1 MTQPRRAQNNQLPT
15 FLDHARELQWRLMVV
30 VGFFLLA
37 GALAYPFFNDIV
49 RILLRPLGKAHELV
63 YLTPGGAF
71 AFVVQTCLYVGL
83 IGAFPA
89 IIYHLYRFIQPAVGK
104 ASYKRVVGYTTASVL
119 LAIAGV
125 LFGYFV
131 TLPAALQF
139 LTGMNL
145 DHINPMLTVESYIS
159 FVMAYL
165 LIGALLFQ
173 VPLFMLMINFVRPF
187 PPGGLMKGQKV
198 VLVGAFVI
206 AAVVSPTA
214 DPTNQVLLAL
224 PMILMYQVGVVWVYW
239 VNRRA
244 RLAGRAQPVYRGAR
258 QEARETGDEDE
269 DMSEIAAI
277 AQSRAVATRPRM
289 RAAVSSIGKATDARG
304 ATVRPRQGGV
314 MRAKKLASQSIKRRS
329 VGGSLEGA
337 KKAIKSTSPARALTQ
352 VAQRQPVDGMR
363 NYRKK
368 IAKQSPAKEGQKRR
382 HSGVISGVVTPKYQ
396 PNRSNLNSVHDL
408 QPAPG
413 RRGRSLDG
421 F

>member
-1 MTQPRRAQNNQLPT
+1 
-15 FLDHARELQWRLMVV
+15 MVV

-104 ASYKRVVGYTTASVL
+104 ASYKRVVGYTAASVL

-258 QEARETGDEDE
+258 QEARDARDE
-269 DMSEIAAI
+269 DMSEITAI
-277 AQSRAVATRPRM
+277 AQSRAVVTRPRM
-289 RAAVSSIGKATDARG
+289 RAIPSIGKATVVG
-304 ATVRPRQGGV
+304 GTMIRPRQGGS
-314 MRAKKLASQSIKRRS
+314 MRVKKPAQSIKNRPIRG
-329 VGGSLEGA
+329 VSLEGA
-337 KKAIKSTSPARALTQ
+337 KKAIKSTSPAGALTQ
-352 VAQRQPVDGMR
+352 VAQRQPVDGMQ

-368 IAKQSPAKEGQKRR
+368 ITKHNPAKAGQKRQ
-382 HSGVISGVVTPKYQ
+382 HSGVMSGVVTPKYQ

>member
-104 ASYKRVVGYTTASVL
+104 ASYKRVVGYTAASVL

-258 QEARETGDEDE
+258 QEARDTRDE
-269 DMSEIAAI
+269 DMSEITAI
-277 AQSRAVATRPRM
+277 AQSRAVVTRPRPQASLVSKSPVGGVAKSRQSNSVRVQKLVK
-289 RAAVSSIGKATDARG
+289 RAAKPTQDMLM
-304 ATVRPRQGGV
+304 GGV
-314 MRAKKLASQSIKRRS
+314 GKMKKRANRGYMSAAHT
-329 VGGSLEGA
+329 V
-337 KKAIKSTSPARALTQ
+337 
-352 VAQRQPVDGMR
+352 
-363 NYRKK
+363 
-368 IAKQSPAKEGQKRR
+368 QKRVVSGAQKR
-382 HSGVISGVVTPKYQ
+382 HKTMTIHNPAVGSHKKPQTGTISGVVAPS
-396 PNRSNLNSVHDL
+396 NRSNRGNLNSVHDL

>member
-1 MTQPRRAQNNQLPT
+1 M
-15 FLDHARELQWRLMVV
+15 
-30 VGFFLLA
+30 LA

-104 ASYKRVVGYTTASVL
+104 ASYKRVVGYTAASVL

-244 RLAGRAQPVYRGAR
+244 RLVGRAQPVYRGAR
-258 QEARETGDEDE
+258 QEARDARDE
-269 DMSEIAAI
+269 DMSEITAI

-289 RAAVSSIGKATDARG
+289 RAMPSIGKATAVGG
-304 ATVRPRQGGV
+304 AMVRPRQGGV

-329 VGGSLEGA
+329 IGVSLEGA

-352 VAQRQPVDGMR
+352 VAQRQPVDGMQ

-368 IAKQSPAKEGQKRR
+368 MAKQSPAKEGQKRR
-382 HSGVISGVVTPKYQ
+382 RGGVISGVVTPKYQ

>member
-1 MTQPRRAQNNQLPT
+1 M
-15 FLDHARELQWRLMVV
+15 
-30 VGFFLLA
+30 LA

-104 ASYKRVVGYTTASVL
+104 ASYKRVVGYTAASVL

-258 QEARETGDEDE
+258 QEARDARDE
-269 DMSEIAAI
+269 DMSEITAI
-277 AQSRAVATRPRM
+277 AQSRAVVTRSHPQASLVSKSPVGGVAKPRQSNSVRVQKLVK
-289 RAAVSSIGKATDARG
+289 RAAKPTQDMLV
-304 ATVRPRQGGV
+304 GGV
-314 MRAKKLASQSIKRRS
+314 GKMKKRANRGYMSAAHTVQK
-329 VGGSLEGA
+329 
-337 KKAIKSTSPARALTQ
+337 Q
-352 VAQRQPVDGMR
+352 VVSGV
-363 NYRKK
+363 
-368 IAKQSPAKEGQKRR
+368 QKR
-382 HSGVISGVVTPKYQ
+382 HKTMTIHNPAVGSHKKPQTGTISGVVAPS
-396 PNRSNLNSVHDL
+396 NRSNRGNLNSVHDL

>member
-104 ASYKRVVGYTTASVL
+104 ASYKRVVGYTAASVL

-258 QEARETGDEDE
+258 QEARDARDE
-269 DMSEIAAI
+269 DMSEITAI

-289 RAAVSSIGKATDARG
+289 RAIPSIGKATVVG
-304 ATVRPRQGGV
+304 GTMIRPRQGGV

-329 VGGSLEGA
+329 IGGSFEGA

-368 IAKQSPAKEGQKRR
+368 MAKQSPAKEGQKRR
-382 HSGVISGVVTPKYQ
+382 HGGVISGVVTPKYQ

>member
-104 ASYKRVVGYTTASVL
+104 ASYKRVVGYTAASVL

-258 QEARETGDEDE
+258 QEVHEAEDE
-269 DMSEIAAI
+269 DMSEITAI
-277 AQSRAVATRPRM
+277 AQSRAVAIRPRM
-289 RAAVSSIGKATDARG
+289 RAMPSIGKATAAGG
-304 ATVRPRQGGV
+304 AMVRSRQGGV
-314 MRAKKLASQSIKRRS
+314 MRAKKPAGRLIGGSI
-329 VGGSLEGA
+329 GGVSLEGA

-368 IAKQSPAKEGQKRR
+368 ITKHNPAKAGQKRQ
-382 HSGVISGVVTPKYQ
+382 HSGVMSGVVTPKYQ